1 MFCPGVRPCMGSATA
16 IGLIGRRRLLRSRLA
31 PVRRLHL
38 ADVTLPDFKL
48 LQTSRVGRRGRMR
61 HAETIVMTAGRAAGG
76 WVDQPRARWPA
87 RPVRPA
93 QAATAL
99 SQWPLDA

>member
-1 MFCPGVRPCMGSATA
+1 MGSATA
-16 IGLIGRRRLLRSRLA
+16 TGLIGRRRLLRSRLA

-38 ADVTLPDFKL
+38 ADVTLPESQP
-48 LQTSRVGRRGRMR
+48 LQTSRVGRRGRIR
-61 HAETIVMTAGRAAGG
+61 HAGTIVMTAGPAAGG

-87 RPVRPA
+87 RPLHPA